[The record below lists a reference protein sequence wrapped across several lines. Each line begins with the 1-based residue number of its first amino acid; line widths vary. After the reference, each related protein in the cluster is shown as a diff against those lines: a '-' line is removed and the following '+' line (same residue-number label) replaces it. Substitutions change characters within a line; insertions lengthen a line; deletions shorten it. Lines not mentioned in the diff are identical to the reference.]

1 VSRVQR
7 WFLLGTLA
15 AGLAAV
21 WLQLSTREAAHAEN
35 TRSELPD
42 VAIEL
47 PVWQLFDENGTIQ
60 HEVRAARLE
69 HWPGESQARLIE
81 PRLQVTDIRQ
91 QRWQASARSGWI
103 PEDQQHIVLEQ
114 HVTLRRETA
123 ERGLVVTT
131 EHLRLMR
138 QGDVIE
144 TDQPVVLA
152 SGNWHFTASGLR
164 AELGRHHLQL
174 LGNVRGIH
182 D

>member
-1 VSRVQR
+1 MSGVQR
-7 WFLLGTLA
+7 WLLSGTLA
-15 AGLAAV
+15 AGLVAV
-21 WLQLSTREAAHAEN
+21 WLQLSTRQAANAEDA
-35 TRSELPD
+35 RSDLPD

-47 PVWQLFDENGTIQ
+47 PVWQLFDDNGTIQ
-60 HEVRAARLE
+60 HELRAARLE

-81 PRLQVTDIRQ
+81 PRLQVNDIRQ

-103 PEDQQHIVLEQ
+103 AEDQQHIVLEQ
-114 HVTLRRETA
+114 QVTLQRDAA

-131 EHLRLMR
+131 EHLRFGR

-144 TDQPVVLA
+144 TDRPVVLA
-152 SGNWHFTASGLR
+152 SGNWHFTASGLH
-164 AELGRHHLQL
+164 AELGRHQLQL